1 MNNYSD
7 KSIMK
12 TPNYSDDFLTAA
24 ARLCYIDGI
33 PQQQVAKMLNVS
45 QAKVS
50 RLLSLARQRGIVKI
64 SVNEY
69 EPRCE
74 ELEQQ
79 LKQRFELKEAIVIK
93 QLSNCPNNNVREV
106 GYFGGK
112 LLSQAI
118 PSGCSLGLAGG
129 RTIMHAVEGLLHA
142 GIPVVEAVQLMGNVM
157 PNPVPSD
164 ASEIGRKLS
173 SGNGRFMTLNAPVF
187 VKDKKLQRSLLKHE
201 QIRSVFNRF
210 AELDMALVGVGTPEN
225 SIFAAQEAISPEEIS
240 ELRSQSVVGEICGR
254 FFDKNGKE
262 CASKFKNR
270 VISIGFERLRRI
282 PKVFAV
288 ISGNDR
294 TEAVLGAIKGK
305 LINALLI
312 DEHGANSLFNTYQE
326 Y

>member
-1 MNNYSD
+1 
-7 KSIMK
+7 MK
-12 TPNYSDDFLTAA
+12 KQNYSDDFLTAT

-50 RLLSLARQRGIVKI
+50 RLLNLARQRGIVKI

-79 LKQRFELKEAIVIK
+79 LMQSFDLKEAIVVK
-93 QLSNCPNNNVREV
+93 QLSDSPDNNAREV

-118 PSGCSLGLAGG
+118 PAGCSLGLAGG
-129 RTIMHAVEGLLHA
+129 RTIMHAVDGMLTS
-142 GIPVVEAVQLMGNVM
+142 GIPNIETVQLMGNVM

-173 SGNGRFMTLNAPVF
+173 AGNRRFMTLNSPVF
-187 VKDKKLQRSLLKHE
+187 VEDKKLQRSLLKHE
-201 QIRSVFNRF
+201 QIRSVFGRF
-210 AELDMALVGVGTPEN
+210 GELDMALVGVGTPEN
-225 SIFAAQEAISPEEIS
+225 SIFAAQEAVSPKEIS
-240 ELRSQSVVGEICGR
+240 ELRSQGVIGEICGR

-270 VISIGFERLRRI
+270 VISISFDRLRRI

-288 ISGNDR
+288 VSGNDR

-305 LINALLI
+305 LINAVLI
-312 DEHGANSLFNTYQE
+312 NERGANSLFNVSKE
-326 Y
+326 L